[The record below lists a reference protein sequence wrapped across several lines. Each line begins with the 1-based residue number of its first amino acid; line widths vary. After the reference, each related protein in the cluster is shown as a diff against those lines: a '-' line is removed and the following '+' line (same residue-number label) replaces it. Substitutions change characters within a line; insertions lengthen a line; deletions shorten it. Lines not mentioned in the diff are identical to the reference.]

1 MSLPL
6 TKVEYEQMQEIL
18 DHLDRQ
24 LQAVRQ
30 IPMED
35 FYLATNPRDG
45 RPVFWVGNFLV
56 IDTRRSDFL
65 GTVTQTIE
73 NRLRSE
79 TP

>member
-1 MSLPL
+1 
-6 TKVEYEQMQEIL
+6 MQEIL

-24 LQAVRQ
+24 LQAARQ
-30 IPMED
+30 IPMEG
-35 FYLATNPRDG
+35 FHRVTNPRDG

-56 IDTRRSDFL
+56 IDTRRNDFW

-79 TP
+79 TSGVLDPG